1 MEANLK
7 ERPVIKDRPE
17 RAQERAIAERKYY
30 YSEIFHSIQGEGHYT
45 GVPTAWIRF
54 FLCNLQCDGFGQ
66 THPTK
71 PETYELP
78 FKEFDTSTVNRVEDL
93 PVWEKGCDSSYTW
106 SKKFKHLMGQATG
119 KELAHKIVDIMKN
132 EHNPNG
138 YFRHPLSGH
147 HNHLCITGGEPLMGH
162 AQNAFIDIYN
172 ELSEMPGGRI
182 RDESYND
189 IGYDCSNNLP
199 SSITWETNGTQR
211 LTQRFYDFIKSPLFK
226 PEPFFSISPKL
237 WHVAGEKREKAIR
250 PDIVKQY
257 WNLSKTGQLKFVVGQ
272 TKEEWEE
279 LDEVVNLFRAEGVGY
294 PVWIMPVGA
303 RQEEQE
309 ATAGDVAKLAFE
321 RGYNVSGRMHVYLF
335 GNAIG
340 T

>member
-1 MEANLK
+1 MSK
-7 ERPVIKDRPE
+7 
-17 RAQERAIAERKYY
+17 KYY

-66 THPTK
+66 MFPTK

-78 FKEFDTSTVNRVEDL
+78 YNDFDVTSVERVEDL

-119 KELAHKIVDIMKN
+119 AELAQKITDIMKN

-138 YFRHPLSGH
+138 WFRHPKSMQ
-147 HNHLCITGGEPLMGH
+147 HNHLCITGGEPLMRH
-162 AQNAFIDIYN
+162 AQNAFLEIYDA
-172 ELSEMPGGRI
+172 LRDMDGGPI
-182 RDESYND
+182 PETKYMDA
-189 IGYDCSNNLP
+189 SNTP
-199 SSITWETNGTQR
+199 SSVTWETNGTQA
-211 LTQRFYDFIKSPLFK
+211 LSDDFANFVGSPLFK
-226 PEPFFSISPKL
+226 PEAFFSVSPKL
-237 WHVAGEKREKAIR
+237 WSVAGEKREKAIK
-250 PDIVKQY
+250 PEVVKQY
-257 WNLSKTGQLKFVVGQ
+257 YQTSDKGQLKFVVGPEQ
-272 TKEEWEE
+272 EQWDE
-279 LDEVVNLFRAEGVGY
+279 LDEVVAMFRDAGVKY
-294 PVWIMPVGA
+294 PVWIMPTGA
-303 RQEEQE
+303 RLEEQE
-309 ATAGDVAKLAFE
+309 QTAGDVAKMAFE